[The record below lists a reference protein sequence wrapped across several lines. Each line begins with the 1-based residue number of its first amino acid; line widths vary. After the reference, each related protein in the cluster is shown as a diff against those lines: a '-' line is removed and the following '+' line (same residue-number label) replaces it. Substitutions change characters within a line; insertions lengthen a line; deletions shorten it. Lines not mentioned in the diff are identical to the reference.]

1 MINFDLNNH
10 LNKQAGILAFK
21 CNEKNIEFIVDFK
34 FEPEKMVIG
43 DPGRLCQII
52 TNLVGNAFKF
62 TEKGEIVIGS
72 DLVEENETS
81 YTVKFS
87 VSDTGIGIP
96 KNKQKNLFNKFTQ
109 ADSSINKKYGGT
121 GLGLAISKQ
130 LAKLMGGDIQVL
142 SEEGEGATFWFTA
155 KLGKT
160 EQALINNFDSEI
172 LKGLRAIIV
181 DDNSTNLI
189 IMEEMLNN
197 WDIETVTTT
206 NPQEAIELLT
216 NANMNSEGK
225 FDILLTDMN
234 MPEMSGESLCK
245 IIRHNKIFKDLKIV
259 VCTSIYFSDNLRRF
273 KRNYINGYILKP
285 IRRDDIYNILVNLYS
300 DEISS
305 FKAVDKL
312 VGQFLDSRILI
323 VEDNIINQKVAVG
336 MLDKYGITPDIAC
349 DGKEA
354 VEFVKKNNYDLIFMD
369 LQMPNMNGYEATKAI
384 RSFTDIA
391 KKKIIIIAMT
401 AQAYKKDAEM
411 SIAAG
416 MNDYLT
422 KPIKVDELFNA
433 LKKWIPEKYTLQ
445 RENKIKAFC
454 KETLM
459 EYCDN
464 DKDIAVDILNTSLED
479 LPLQISNLEES
490 LTNNNFEAVKRHAHS
505 IKGVTSYLGAVEVN
519 KLSSYIEKTADS
531 EDNTSITK
539 ILNKLL
545 PSYIQLEKEMKA
557 AVKDLENN

>member
-1 MINFDLNNH
+1 
-10 LNKQAGILAFK
+10 
-21 CNEKNIEFIVDFK
+21 
-34 FEPEKMVIG
+34 MVIG

-62 TEKGEIVIGS
+62 TEKGEIVVSS
-72 DLVEENETS
+72 DLVEEDENS

-96 KNKQKNLFNKFTQ
+96 KDKQKNLFNKFTQ

-130 LAKLMGGDIQVL
+130 LAELMGGDIEVL

-172 LKGLRAIIV
+172 LKGLRAVIV
-181 DDNSTNLI
+181 DDNNTNLI
-189 IMEEMLNN
+189 IMEEMLNS

-206 NPQEAIELLT
+206 SPQKAIELLT
-216 NANMNSEGK
+216 DAHMNNEGK

-305 FKAVDKL
+305 FKAVNKL

-391 KKKIIIIAMT
+391 KKKTIIIAMT

-545 PSYIQLEKEMKA
+545 PSYIQLEKEIKA